1 MKMAHY
7 VKLGNTLSS
16 RIIIK
21 KENLIKK
28 IKTKKEEIKKTK
40 TKRGEI
46 KIKMVKKI
54 GVLKSLYRIP

>member
-1 MKMAHY
+1 
-7 VKLGNTLSS
+7 
-16 RIIIK
+16 
-21 KENLIKK
+21 LIKK
-28 IKTKKEEIKKTK
+28 IKTKKEEIKKIKKTK